1 MKSKLERILKLVQE
15 NSVEFTRFSSDTQQI
30 NPKSRVASISN
41 ILERISLPEHST
53 ILDIGTG
60 YGYGAV
66 LLNTLGYNVIG
77 LEINRDKVQEGM
89 RYWRKLG
96 IDFEETDDLSL
107 ATNSSGRLYFSARDS
122 KDLRDIPNQSVDMVT
137 AFYISG
143 YMIGKNGAFREV
155 GRVLNEE
162 GNFTMTTEGPRQL
175 PVSLRGLAVNLASRF
190 LGLTDLRVA
199 SRFTIDNPQVYDKFV
214 LVYDKVA

>member
-1 MKSKLERILKLVQE
+1 MNSKLERILKLVQE
-15 NSVEFTRFSSDTQQI
+15 NPVEFTRFSSDTQQI
-30 NPKSRVASISN
+30 NPESRVVSISN
-41 ILERISLPEHST
+41 ILERVSLPEHST

-66 LLNTLGYNVIG
+66 LLNALGYNVIG
-77 LEINRDKVQEGM
+77 LEINKDKLQEGM
-89 RYWRKLG
+89 RYWRRLG

-107 ATNSSGRLYFSARDS
+107 VTNSSGRLYFSARDS
-122 KDLRDIPNQSVDMVT
+122 RDLKDIPNQSVDMAT

-143 YMIGKNGAFREV
+143 YMVGKNDAFREV

-175 PVSLRGLAVNLASRF
+175 PASLRGLAVNLVSRF
-190 LGLTDLRVA
+190 LGLNDLRLT
-199 SRFTIDNPQVYDKFV
+199 SKFTIDDPQVYDKFV
-214 LVYDKVA
+214 LVYDKIA